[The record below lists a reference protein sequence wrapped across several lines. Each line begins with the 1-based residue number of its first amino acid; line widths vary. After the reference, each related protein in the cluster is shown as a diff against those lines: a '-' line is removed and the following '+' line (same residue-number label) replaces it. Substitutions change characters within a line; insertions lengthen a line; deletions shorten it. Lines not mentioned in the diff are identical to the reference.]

1 MNLKCY
7 RCGVT
12 MLDGIAI
19 KPNIESNALTIMPV
33 AQISAKEL
41 TLIDVFKCPICGHSE
56 SKTILLIH

>member
-1 MNLKCY
+1 
-7 RCGVT
+7 